1 MCIHTELIEMRKA
14 LEKANATAERY
25 HNELCEANR
34 KLHENAWCATATEAL
49 PVEAEA
55 AVATTTSGDEHVLT
69 ITTRDIA
76 TSTTNLI
83 HLTNGTNLN
92 DDFAAAA
99 LNGMD
104 QDQRVINSFELI
116 DHLKS
121 LANDSDQHSHA
132 MQQTKL
138 IIEDNINLRIR

>member
-1 MCIHTELIEMRKA
+1 MRKA
-14 LEKANATAERY
+14 LEKAIAPAERY
-25 HNELCEANR
+25 RNELWEANK
-34 KLHENAWCATATEAL
+34 KLHEHAWCATATATVTEAV
-49 PVEAEA
+49 PSE
-55 AVATTTSGDEHVLT
+55 VATTSDEHVLT

-83 HLTNGTNLN
+83 HLTTNGTNPN
-92 DDFAAAA
+92 DDSIA

-104 QDQRVINSFELI
+104 QDQRVELI

-121 LANDSDQHSHA
+121 LANDSDQHS
-132 MQQTKL
+132 QTKS

>member
-14 LEKANATAERY
+14 LEKAIAPAERY
-25 HNELCEANR
+25 RSELWEANK
-34 KLHENAWCATATEAL
+34 KLHENAWCATATATEAVPA
-49 PVEAEA
+49 PVEAP
-55 AVATTTSGDEHVLT
+55 TGDEHVLT
-69 ITTRDIA
+69 IATRDIA

-83 HLTNGTNLN
+83 HLTTNGTNPN
-92 DDFAAAA
+92 DDSAA

-104 QDQRVINSFELI
+104 QDQRVELI

-121 LANDSDQHSHA
+121 LASDSDQQSHV
-132 MQQTKL
+132 MQQTKS